1 MILIKTLYIFLI
13 VRQENERVMKETME
27 RARFGKNFT
36 ETASSLLAATT
47 STLAAA
53 AAAAAAGG
61 AHQPQHNP
69 QQQQQILLPQPQ
81 QYPLPH
87 LQQIP

>member
-1 MILIKTLYIFLI
+1 MLLIMNSFLFTYQNT
-13 VRQENERVMKETME
+13 VRQENERLMKETMD
-27 RARFGKNFT
+27 RARFGKNYN

-47 STLAAA
+47 SSLAAA
-53 AAAAAAGG
+53 AQAAVNG
-61 AHQPQHNP
+61 A